1 MGMMTVARPMACHG
15 DKQRTGE
22 VAVSEID
29 LTPSY
34 QDALRLAQLR
44 KQAKRFGLKLSKLR
58 WHQPYVRNRGGLLL
72 LDSQNEVV
80 AGAGYSLD
88 LASVARILFVMA
100 DQMPPSMLRPSKH
113 PKSRTSRSDWLRH
126 PA

>member
-1 MGMMTVARPMACHG
+1 MMTVARPMACYG
-15 DKQRTGE
+15 DKQQTGE
-22 VAVSEID
+22 VAASKID

-58 WHQPYVRNRGGLLL
+58 WHRPYVRNRGGLLL
-72 LDSQNEVV
+72 LDSKNDVV

-88 LASVARILFVMA
+88 LASVARNLFMMA
-100 DQMPPSMLRPSKH
+100 DQMPPSMPRPNKH